1 MTIRPFSDGDLHPR
15 LEGHLKAALDEISEL
30 DTDYVLKA
38 SATELEQHFVEQAGV
53 TPLVLHTDDY
63 YIEDRSGTRVDVSHD
78 PRRFFVPGD
87 RAEVPGTRLRI
98 AIPYEGDRMLWRLR
112 PSTYSA
118 SSWPQIDARD
128 DRIILTVTFPDDS
141 VDPAGLK
148 RRIDSEIESLQKA
161 VGTIQS
167 DVARHNESIPTR
179 IVSAIERRRQTAQAT
194 AKTVAG
200 LGIPIKRRN
209 EALTYT
215 IPTKRRTA
223 KIQRPAVPKEKYSA
237 EPVLSNDDYEHIL
250 KVLQDVSLVIERN
263 PNSFSSLNEET
274 IRDHFLIQ
282 LNGHFEGSATGE
294 TFNASGKTDILIR
307 VDGRN
312 VFIAECKFW
321 RGQKDFSEAIDQLLS
336 YLSWRDSKCALF
348 IFNKN
353 KDSTAVREKMH
364 EVMSSRA
371 EHRKTNKHDPEDDSR
386 YIFVKPDDPGR
397 EITITTLIF
406 DVPSSS

>member
-1 MTIRPFSDGDLHPR
+1 M
-15 LEGHLKAALDEISEL
+15 
-30 DTDYVLKA
+30 
-38 SATELEQHFVEQAGV
+38 
-53 TPLVLHTDDY
+53 
-63 YIEDRSGTRVDVSHD
+63 
-78 PRRFFVPGD
+78 
-87 RAEVPGTRLRI
+87 
-98 AIPYEGDRMLWRLR
+98 
-112 PSTYSA
+112 
-118 SSWPQIDARD
+118 
-128 DRIILTVTFPDDS
+128 
-141 VDPAGLK
+141 DPAGLK

-167 DVARHNESIPTR
+167 DVARHNESIPTQ
-179 IVSAIERRRQTAQAT
+179 IVSAIERRHQTAQAT
-194 AKTVAG
+194 ANAVTG
-200 LGIPIKRRN
+200 LGIPIERRN

-223 KIQRPAVPKEKYSA
+223 KIQRPAVPNEKYSA
-237 EPVLSNDDYEHIL
+237 EPVLSDDDYEHIL

-263 PNSFSSLNEET
+263 PNSFASLNEET